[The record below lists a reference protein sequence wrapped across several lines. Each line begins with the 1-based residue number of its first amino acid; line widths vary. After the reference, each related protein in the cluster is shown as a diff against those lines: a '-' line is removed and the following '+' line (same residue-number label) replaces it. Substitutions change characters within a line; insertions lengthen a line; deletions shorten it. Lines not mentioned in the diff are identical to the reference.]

1 MFLLILGIHRNFEH
15 SISRVKS
22 LRMDT
27 KIWTPSLVEVGSEL
41 FRVEEVIRQGIN
53 KGSQLMKTL
62 KVAGH
67 AIQFRMFM
75 FMSREAFSNLTV
87 ICVFVPKICF
97 DILFV
102 PLFREIE

>member
-1 MFLLILGIHRNFEH
+1 MFLLNLGIHRNFEH

-53 KGSQLMKTL
+53 
-62 KVAGH
+62 
-67 AIQFRMFM
+67 
-75 FMSREAFSNLTV
+75 
-87 ICVFVPKICF
+87 
-97 DILFV
+97 
-102 PLFREIE
+102 